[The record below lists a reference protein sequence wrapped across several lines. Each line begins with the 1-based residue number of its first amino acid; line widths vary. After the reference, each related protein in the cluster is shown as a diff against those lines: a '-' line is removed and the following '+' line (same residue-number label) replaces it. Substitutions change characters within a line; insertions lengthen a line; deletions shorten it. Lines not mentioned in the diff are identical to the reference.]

1 MLWYL
6 FGCLPHAPIVA
17 EPAAVPPT
25 MDMFRNDSVPGLP
38 GEELTQVMSATTE
51 TLQATAINEEEL
63 GKLLQN
69 PLGRPLVV
77 NFWATWCSPCV
88 EELPYLERLSE
99 QYPAAT
105 WVLINVDGANLAAVQ
120 RWLAERPVGLPL
132 RILDSKV
139 PADVL
144 ARQVPAWED
153 AIPLTLVLHPGGGVH
168 SAHQGALSPGQL
180 EASLLSLGNPRIC
193 GQHGM

>member
-6 FGCLPHAPIVA
+6 FGCVPHAPIVA
-17 EPAAVPPT
+17 EPAAIAPT
-25 MDMFRNDSVPGLP
+25 VDMFSNDSIPGLP
-38 GEELTQVMSATTE
+38 GDGGDPSLLTATGTGQSA
-51 TLQATAINEEEL
+51 AINEEEL

-77 NFWATWCSPCV
+77 NFWATWCAPCV
-88 EELPYLERLSE
+88 EELPYLEHLSE
-99 QYPAAT
+99 QYTAAT
-105 WVLINVDGANLAAVQ
+105 WLLINVDGANLSAVQ

-132 RILDSKV
+132 RILDSNV

-144 ARQVPAWED
+144 ARQVPSWED
-153 AIPLTLVLHPGGGVH
+153 AIPLTLVLHPGGAVH